1 MEHDPNYWISL
12 VRKATRDL
20 EVTDCLERHGVDAP
34 DAPRM
39 ALPDAGV
46 HLHLGKTNGVPQETW
61 VCGVEFVL
69 LPTRAGSPYA
79 GSLPHGLMASDS
91 VLDAGMKL
99 NPAMLLPAGNA
110 NVFEA
115 VFPEHKLVLTFD
127 GDESLRSCAW
137 LTTRTE
143 PEPLD

>member
-12 VRKATRDL
+12 VRKAIRDL

-34 DAPRM
+34 DAGRL

-46 HLHLGKTNGVPQETW
+46 QLHLGKTNVAPQETW

-69 LPTRAGSPYA
+69 LATRTGSSYA
-79 GSLPHGLMASDS
+79 GSLPHGLDASDS

-99 NPAMLLPAGNA
+99 NPAMLLPVGNTS
-110 NVFEA
+110 VFEA
-115 VFPEHKLVLTFD
+115 VFPEHKLVLAFD
-127 GDESLRSCAW
+127 GDESLQSCAW
-137 LTTRTE
+137 LTTRSE
-143 PEPLD
+143 PEPLE